1 MYILFVGLAT
11 LETHLEGSHLYFEIP
26 WIFLAWLV
34 LLSHSW
40 FCAIS
45 LFQNAA
51 DRRCPAQV
59 LISLI
64 PARWFGEL
72 LKTYS
77 CLHRGCHA
85 QRVPW
90 PAGLEGGP
98 GLDKQLGQGPN
109 SCLAGG
115 CGQWQ
120 KTWRSMGPHILD
132 HPQPVTLQCQTWH
145 AGKYPIYFDD
155 RRRELFHELQEAP
168 SPPQSFRPPEGK
180 KIYKRLIVRSFQN

>member
-115 CGQWQ
+115 CGQGQ
-120 KTWRSMGPHILD
+120 KNLEVYGTTHFGSSPTSYPPVSNVACWKIITQFISMIEGENSFMSCKKRHRHRSLSGPPRGNYI
-132 HPQPVTLQCQTWH
+132 
-145 AGKYPIYFDD
+145 
-155 RRRELFHELQEAP
+155 
-168 SPPQSFRPPEGK
+168 
-180 KIYKRLIVRSFQN
+180 

>member
-90 PAGLEGGP
+90 PAGLEGGS
-98 GLDKQLGQGPN
+98 GLDKQFLSGGWVWPRTKKPGGLWDHTFWIIPN
-109 SCLAGG
+109 QLPSGVKRGMLENN
-115 CGQWQ
+115 
-120 KTWRSMGPHILD
+120 
-132 HPQPVTLQCQTWH
+132 
-145 AGKYPIYFDD
+145 YPIYFDD

-180 KIYKRLIVRSFQN
+180 YI